1 MKTALEF
8 FNSYSLDIVGYTLLH
23 SLWQGLLISI
33 IVAALLRV
41 IPSKLSNI
49 RYTVAT
55 VGLLS
60 MVVASLFTFTYL
72 SAIPSGHISFALS
85 NEIQTD
91 VAVPLSGSPA
101 VVTTYLSAAQTFIE
115 FCMPFFLIIWV
126 AGALIFSLRIFMG
139 LAYVER
145 LREGSVPLGEDLNRC
160 IQEISAKLKIEKLIT
175 IAESSTIEAPVVI
188 GYLKP
193 FILIPMGMCA
203 NLSTAQLETIFI
215 HELMHIRRKDYLVNL
230 VQSFVEAIYFFN
242 PFIWVISDMVRSERE
257 HCCDDAVVHL
267 QGNATVYASA
277 LATLEEV
284 RLSKSTLSLSL
295 AGNKNE
301 LLKRIKRLMEKSVKN
316 HYSGGKFIPALL
328 LVIGLV
334 CASWISTTIGPG
346 ESDAAYMHSATIVQD
361 TTKKGKKDKA
371 KKKAQRNRA
380 AMPSNDIKEDV
391 EIEEQVE
398 VDNDVNVE
406 EQVETDDHA
415 DFSYGPP
422 PVPDFHIPPMPE
434 IAGMMP
440 PLAELNLLMEDF
452 VPPHPDWNDKD
463 WEKFSKEFEEK
474 FKSNFGEFYEKNEE
488 GIQKMMQ
495 EIQQNLNDNFG
506 EDFEAKM
513 QDFAKRQEQW
523 AKANAERL
531 EQQAEKMALHGQRLE
546 GLSEEMHQR
555 SENIAEEFEKKHKD
569 FEKSR
574 EEFEKR
580 HKAFEERSRNFNKIM
595 KEELIK
601 DGYLDRNEKL
611 ENIHYHN
618 GVLKIN
624 GKAIKAED
632 QEKYNGIR
640 EKYFETPNESG
651 KDE

>member
-8 FNSYSLDIVGYTLLH
+8 FSSYSLDVVGHTLLH
-23 SLWQGLLISI
+23 SLWQGLLILI
-33 IVAALLRV
+33 IVAVALRI
-41 IPSKLSNI
+41 IPTKLSNV

-55 VGLLS
+55 AGLLS
-60 MVVASLFTFTYL
+60 MIASSLITFAYL
-72 SAIPSGHISFALS
+72 SAGPSDHISFSVSHGVQA
-85 NEIQTD
+85 D
-91 VAVPLSGSPA
+91 VAGTFTGSPG
-101 VVTTYLSAAQTFIE
+101 VVATYLSAAQTFIE
-115 FCMPFFLIIWV
+115 SCMPFFLMIWV

-145 LREGSVPLGEDLNRC
+145 LREGSVPLGEDLNNC

-175 IAESSTIEAPVVI
+175 LAESSAIDAPVVI

-203 NLSTAQLETIFI
+203 CLSTAQLETIFI

-242 PFIWVISDMVRSERE
+242 PFVWAISEMVKSERE
-257 HCCDDAVVHL
+257 HCCDDAVVQL

-284 RLSKSTLSLSL
+284 RLSKNTLSLSL

-301 LLKRIKRLMEKSVKN
+301 LLKRIKRLMEKSVQN
-316 HYSGGKFIPALL
+316 HYGREKMIPALL
-328 LVIGLV
+328 LIIGLF
-334 CASWISTTIGPG
+334 CASWISATTGPN
-346 ESDAAYMHSATIVQD
+346 ESESAYMYSQTVVQD

-371 KKKAQRNRA
+371 EKKAQRSRA
-380 AMPSNDIKEDV
+380 ATPSNDAKEEV
-391 EIEEQVE
+391 EINEQVE
-398 VDNDVNVE
+398 VDKDVNVE
-406 EQVETDDHA
+406 EHVETDLDG
-415 DFSYGPP
+415 DFSYAPP
-422 PVPDFHIPPMPE
+422 PLPDFDFHMPPMPE
-434 IAGMMP
+434 LAGMMP
-440 PLAELNLLMEDF
+440 PLAELNLLMKDF

-463 WEKFSKEFEEK
+463 WEKFSEEFEEK
-474 FKSNFGEFYEKNEE
+474 FKSKFGDFYEKNEE
-488 GIQKMMQ
+488 DIQKMMQ

-513 QDFAKRQEQW
+513 QDFAKKQEQW
-523 AKANAERL
+523 AKAHAEKW
-531 EQQAEKMALHGQRLE
+531 EQQAEKMALHGERLE
-546 GLSEEMHQR
+546 GLGDEMHQR
-555 SENIAEEFEKKHKD
+555 SEKFREEFEKNHK
-569 FEKSR
+569 
-574 EEFEKR
+574 EFEKR
-580 HKAFEERSRNFNKIM
+580 HKAFEERSKNFNRIM

-601 DGYLDRNEKL
+601 DGYLDSDEKL

-640 EKYFETPNESG
+640 EKYFETPNEPVN
-651 KDE
+651 D